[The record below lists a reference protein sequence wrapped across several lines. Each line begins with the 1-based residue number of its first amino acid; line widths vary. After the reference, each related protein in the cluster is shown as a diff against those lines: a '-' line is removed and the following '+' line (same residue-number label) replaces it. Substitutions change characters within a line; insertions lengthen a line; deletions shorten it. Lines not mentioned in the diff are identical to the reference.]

1 MNVSRSCQNESYM
14 LKFGNLLT
22 GNSLLDGPLNSTG
35 LWSFLYLFW
44 CSSEIENYS
53 FALWI
58 IFSLKQPRFITIL
71 ELLGSSPNNNDVH
84 HEKPSER
91 KIFDPLVSESNFL
104 FELSLLQLGL
114 VDFLSSTSITY
125 MLSANSPS
133 SQSWLVFSPRSVKN
147 QRSQIRMRAKDEESW
162 EWIFS
167 GQRFSVEF
175 LVVDI
180 LL

>member
-22 GNSLLDGPLNSTG
+22 GNSLLDGLLNSTG

-58 IFSLKQPRFITIL
+58 IFSLKQPRFILTVL

-104 FELSLLQLGL
+104 FELSLPQLWL

-125 MLSANSPS
+125 MQAVRHL
-133 SQSWLVFSPRSVKN
+133 RSDWCSVLA
-147 QRSQIRMRAKDEESW
+147 RSKISDLKFACALRTKKAES
-162 EWIFS
+162 EYFP
-167 GQRFSVEF
+167 
-175 LVVDI
+175 
-180 LL
+180 

>member
-1 MNVSRSCQNESYM
+1 MNVSRSCQNDSYM

-22 GNSLLDGPLNSTG
+22 GNSLLNGLLNSTG

-58 IFSLKQPRFITIL
+58 IFSLKQPRFITVL

-104 FELSLLQLGL
+104 FELSLLQLWL

-125 MLSANSPS
+125 MLSATSWQSVISEVIGVQSSLGQKSVISNSHA
-133 SQSWLVFSPRSVKN
+133 R
-147 QRSQIRMRAKDEESW
+147 
-162 EWIFS
+162 
-167 GQRFSVEF
+167 
-175 LVVDI
+175 
-180 LL
+180 